1 MRALFK
7 VFLTGLIVSFLGELP
22 LGTFNVAAMQIAIS
36 EGFFTAMIF
45 AMGAMAVEIVYVRI
59 SLLAFNWIRK
69 QGKLL
74 RILNYVTLAILLAL
88 AVSSFYAA
96 MQPGEQKNIVLSS
109 KIPKFL
115 LGASM
120 CLVSPAPIPFWLGW
134 STVLFT
140 KKILLPRNDHY
151 NVFTVGIALGT
162 FAGSCVFIFGG
173 ILIAEKIKN
182 NQHVLHWIIGG
193 IFLATALFQL
203 WRILKKKDSAEKIIH
218 PDQKLLEVEKE
229 MEEYKKHRHE
239 DK

>member
-1 MRALFK
+1 ML
-7 VFLTGLIVSFLGELP
+7 VSFLGELP

-36 EGFFTAMIF
+36 EGLFTAMLF
-45 AMGAMAVEIVYVRI
+45 ALGAIAVEIMYVRI

-69 QGKLL
+69 QGLLL
-74 RILNYVTLAILLAL
+74 RILNYVTLIILLAL
-88 AVSSFYAA
+88 AASSFYAA
-96 MQPGEQKNIVLSS
+96 LQPGEQKSVVLST

-134 STVLFT
+134 TTVLFS

-173 ILIAEKIKN
+173 LLIAEKIKH
-182 NQHVLHWIIGG
+182 NQHILHWIIGG
-193 IFLATALFQL
+193 IFLVTAIFQV
-203 WRILKKKDSAEKIIH
+203 WRILKKKDAAEKILH

-229 MEEYKKHRHE
+229 MEEYKKHRKE
-239 DK
+239 KR

>member
-1 MRALFK
+1 M
-7 VFLTGLIVSFLGELP
+7 IVSFLGELP

-36 EGFFTAMIF
+36 EGFLTAMIF
-45 AMGAMAVEIVYVRI
+45 AMGAMVVEIMYVRI

-69 QGKLL
+69 QGRLL

-88 AVSSFYAA
+88 AASSFYAA
-96 MQPGEQKNIVLSS
+96 LQPGEQKSIVLGS

-134 STVLFT
+134 STVLFS
-140 KKILLPRNDHY
+140 KKVLLPRNDHY
-151 NVFTVGIALGT
+151 NAFTVGIALGT
-162 FAGSCVFIFGG
+162 FGGSCLYIFGG
-173 ILIAEKIKN
+173 ILIAEKIKH
-182 NQHVLHWIIGG
+182 NQHVLHWVIGS
-193 IFLATALFQL
+193 IFLATAVFQL

-218 PDQKLLEVEKE
+218 PDEKLLEIEKE

-239 DK
+239 NK

>member
-1 MRALFK
+1 ML
-7 VFLTGLIVSFLGELP
+7 VSFLGELP

-36 EGFFTAMIF
+36 EGLFTAMLF
-45 AMGAMAVEIVYVRI
+45 ACGAIAVEIMYVRI

-69 QGKLL
+69 QGLLL
-74 RILNYVTLAILLAL
+74 RILNYVTLIILLAL
-88 AVSSFYAA
+88 AASSFYAA
-96 MQPGEQKNIVLSS
+96 LQPGEQKSVVLST

-134 STVLFT
+134 TTVLFS

-173 ILIAEKIKN
+173 LLIAEKIKH
-182 NQHVLHWIIGG
+182 NQHILHWIIGG
-193 IFLATALFQL
+193 IFLVTAIFQV
-203 WRILKKKDSAEKIIH
+203 WRILKKKDAAEKILH

-229 MEEYKKHRHE
+229 MEEYKKHRKE
-239 DK
+239 KR

>member
-1 MRALFK
+1 ML
-7 VFLTGLIVSFLGELP
+7 VSFLGELP
-22 LGTFNVAAMQIAIS
+22 LGTFNVAAMQIVIS
-36 EGFFTAMIF
+36 EGLFTAMLF
-45 AMGAMAVEIVYVRI
+45 ALGAIAVEIMYVRI

-69 QGKLL
+69 QGLLL
-74 RILNYVTLAILLAL
+74 RILNYVTLIILLAL
-88 AVSSFYAA
+88 AASSFYAA
-96 MQPGEQKNIVLSS
+96 LQPGEQKSVVLST

-134 STVLFT
+134 TTVLFS

-173 ILIAEKIKN
+173 LLIAEKIKH
-182 NQHVLHWIIGG
+182 NQHILHWIIGG
-193 IFLATALFQL
+193 IFLVTAIFQV
-203 WRILKKKDSAEKIIH
+203 WRILKKKDAAEKILH

-229 MEEYKKHRHE
+229 MEEYKKHRKE
-239 DK
+239 KR

>member
-1 MRALFK
+1 ML
-7 VFLTGLIVSFLGELP
+7 VSFLGELP
-22 LGTFNVAAMQIAIS
+22 LGTFNVAAMQIVIS
-36 EGFFTAMIF
+36 EGLFTAMLF
-45 AMGAMAVEIVYVRI
+45 ACGAIAVEIMYVRI

-69 QGKLL
+69 QGLLL
-74 RILNYVTLAILLAL
+74 RILNYVTLIILLAL
-88 AVSSFYAA
+88 AASSFYAA
-96 MQPGEQKNIVLSS
+96 LQPGEQKSVVLST

-134 STVLFT
+134 TTVLFS

-173 ILIAEKIKN
+173 LLIAEKIKH
-182 NQHVLHWIIGG
+182 NQHILHWIIGG
-193 IFLATALFQL
+193 IFLVTAIFQV
-203 WRILKKKDSAEKIIH
+203 WRILKKKDAAEKILH

-229 MEEYKKHRHE
+229 MEEYKKHRKE
-239 DK
+239 KR